1 MGTKPKENL
10 IYGSTALK
18 HWLPNI
24 KREPKDL
31 DILSSVKIDG
41 ADCSFA
47 DEFNYVL
54 MNNKDDKFVDLDL
67 LYTIKLS
74 HLCYDLKN
82 NSWNKHKYDV
92 MYMQQ
97 QGVSNVHVDFYNQL
111 RNLWKH
117 KHGSKDHIKL
127 NKAADDFF
135 NNDFGYNHDYL
146 HEQFKL
152 SEIPIYKL
160 FLKDYNDVYVDKD
173 KFYNLTYEQQINSVL
188 EEVFVISFERDYNIV
203 KGLKHVTTKMS
214 KGWWNDFI
222 CMNMLNI
229 HETMMKQRKFF
240 ETVKGELNGF

>member
-24 KREPKDL
+24 KREPKDI

-97 QGVSNVHVDFYNQL
+97 QGISNVHMDWHLYKSRHLVENAFCRIKHYRGIATRYEKL
-111 RNLWKH
+111 KRNYENLVALAFAYHWL
-117 KHGSKDHIKL
+117 KL
-127 NKAADDFF
+127 
-135 NNDFGYNHDYL
+135 
-146 HEQFKL
+146 
-152 SEIPIYKL
+152 
-160 FLKDYNDVYVDKD
+160 
-173 KFYNLTYEQQINSVL
+173 
-188 EEVFVISFERDYNIV
+188 
-203 KGLKHVTTKMS
+203 
-214 KGWWNDFI
+214 
-222 CMNMLNI
+222 
-229 HETMMKQRKFF
+229 
-240 ETVKGELNGF
+240 